1 MSAPIKYSLGQSSR
15 SLILGLALSIAA
27 TGLTALPAYA
37 SGGDP
42 SWQPQAS
49 ERLVKL
55 PASYLKRSLEQDFTR
70 SELGQALRDMD
81 TEISFK
87 AETLTDLQAAI
98 DVSEGEVQ
106 TDLRH
111 QFLVE
116 KREYIDLVS
125 RKIELRRK
133 ALEKKTGVLEKLM
146 KRMGQEDAS
155 LTPVLRELIA
165 RQDEA
170 RARFQAS
177 MSSVDMELLETSVMP
192 ESKYSQQFATNLS
205 AIDSLTQAIE
215 GHAMNQ
221 APEIDGVAVTR
232 EGYVRQMIADTQAE
246 LELIGQE
253 ENILGYMAKL
263 VALDATALADE
274 VADAELVDSDTPN
287 GETLT
292 SAVKFFVVQ

>member
-15 SLILGLALSIAA
+15 GLILGLALSIAA

-133 ALEKKTGVLEKLM
+133 ALEKKSGVLEKLM

-155 LTPVLRELIA
+155 LTPVRRELIA
-165 RQDEA
+165 RQDKA

>member
-15 SLILGLALSIAA
+15 GLILGLALSIAA

-133 ALEKKTGVLEKLM
+133 ALEKKSGVLEKLM

>member
-1 MSAPIKYSLGQSSR
+1 MSTSIKYSLGQSSR
-15 SLILGLALSIAA
+15 GLILGLALSIAA

-133 ALEKKTGVLEKLM
+133 ALEKKSGVLEKLM

>member
-1 MSAPIKYSLGQSSR
+1 MSAISKSTIGRSSR
-15 SLILGLALSIAA
+15 GLILGLALSVAA
-27 TGLTALPAYA
+27 TSAVSLPAFA

-55 PASYLKRSLEQDFTR
+55 PATYIKRSLEQDFTR
-70 SELGQALRDMD
+70 SELGQALRDID

-98 DVSEGEVQ
+98 EASDGEVRM
-106 TDLRH
+106 DLRH
-111 QFLVE
+111 QFLIE
-116 KREYIDLVS
+116 KREYIDLVT

-133 ALEKKTGVLEKLM
+133 ALENKSGVLEKLM
-146 KRMGQEDAS
+146 KRMGQEEAS
-155 LTPVLRELIA
+155 LTPVRRELIA
-165 RQDEA
+165 NQEAA
-170 RARFQAS
+170 RARFENS
-177 MSSVDMELLETSVMP
+177 ISGVDMKLLETSVAP

-205 AIDSLTQAIE
+205 AIDSLSQAIE

-221 APEIDGVAVTR
+221 APEIDGMVVTR
-232 EGYVRQMIADTQAE
+232 EGYVRQMVADTQAE

-253 ENILGYMAKL
+253 ETILGYMAKL
-263 VALDATALADE
+263 VALDATALSEE
-274 VADAELVDSDTPN
+274 VADAELFDSDIPT

-292 SAVKFFVVQ
+292 SSVKFFVEQ

>member
-1 MSAPIKYSLGQSSR
+1 
-15 SLILGLALSIAA
+15 
-27 TGLTALPAYA
+27 
-37 SGGDP
+37 
-42 SWQPQAS
+42 
-49 ERLVKL
+49 
-55 PASYLKRSLEQDFTR
+55 
-70 SELGQALRDMD
+70 MD

-133 ALEKKTGVLEKLM
+133 ALEKKSGVLEKLM

-165 RQDEA
+165 RQDES

-192 ESKYSQQFATNLS
+192 ESKYSQQFATNLA
-205 AIDSLTQAIE
+205 AIDSLTLAIE

>member
-27 TGLTALPAYA
+27 TGLTSLPAYA

-133 ALEKKTGVLEKLM
+133 ALEKKSGVLEKLM
-146 KRMGQEDAS
+146 KRMGQEDTS
-155 LTPVLRELIA
+155 LTPVRRELIA
-165 RQDEA
+165 RQDKA

-232 EGYVRQMIADTQAE
+232 ERYVRQMIADTQAE

>member
-1 MSAPIKYSLGQSSR
+1 
-15 SLILGLALSIAA
+15 
-27 TGLTALPAYA
+27 
-37 SGGDP
+37 
-42 SWQPQAS
+42 
-49 ERLVKL
+49 
-55 PASYLKRSLEQDFTR
+55 
-70 SELGQALRDMD
+70 
-81 TEISFK
+81 
-87 AETLTDLQAAI
+87 
-98 DVSEGEVQ
+98 
-106 TDLRH
+106 
-111 QFLVE
+111 
-116 KREYIDLVS
+116 
-125 RKIELRRK
+125 
-133 ALEKKTGVLEKLM
+133 
-146 KRMGQEDAS
+146 
-155 LTPVLRELIA
+155 
-165 RQDEA
+165 
-170 RARFQAS
+170 

-192 ESKYSQQFATNLS
+192 ESKYSQQFAINLS

>member
-81 TEISFK
+81 MEIIFK

-133 ALEKKTGVLEKLM
+133 ALEKKSGVLEKLM

-155 LTPVLRELIA
+155 LTPVRRELIA
-165 RQDEA
+165 RQDKA

>member
-1 MSAPIKYSLGQSSR
+1 MSAQIKYSLGQSSR
-15 SLILGLALSIAA
+15 GLILGLALSIAA

-133 ALEKKTGVLEKLM
+133 ALEKKSGVLEKLM

-192 ESKYSQQFATNLS
+192 ESKYSQQFATNLA
-205 AIDSLTQAIE
+205 AIDSLTLAIE

>member
-133 ALEKKTGVLEKLM
+133 ALEKKSGVLEKLM
-146 KRMGQEDAS
+146 KRIGQEDAS
-155 LTPVLRELIA
+155 LTPVRRELIA
-165 RQDEA
+165 RQDKA

-274 VADAELVDSDTPN
+274 VADAELVDSDAPN

>member
-133 ALEKKTGVLEKLM
+133 ALEKKSGVLEKLM

-155 LTPVLRELIA
+155 LTPVRRELIA
-165 RQDEA
+165 RQDKA

-274 VADAELVDSDTPN
+274 VADAELVDSDAPN

>member
-15 SLILGLALSIAA
+15 GLILGLALSIAA

-133 ALEKKTGVLEKLM
+133 ALEKKSGVLEKLM

-155 LTPVLRELIA
+155 LTPVRRELIA
-165 RQDEA
+165 RQDKA

-215 GHAMNQ
+215 GHAINQ